1 MHVIFDW
8 NYIKASRNNFR
19 RLVLIVAT
27 SRLTIKFD
35 YEEFLF
41 QVSIEQGV
49 DGSTRFKGWDGLNF
63 VFTGFSSSSV
73 LRCFFFFFCGIETET
88 KTPNDWLTTR
98 ALPGFTGFS
107 ASRRAS
113 ATCSALFNWRR
124 CQTWLGLFRVV
135 EFVPWRWPRTDTRKP
150 SAWPGFSLS
159 MSFFFLFTLPSS
171 FGSRPLFLCFFVGGN
186 EET

>member
-73 LRCFFFFFCGIETET
+73 LRCLFVFLRDRNGDEDSER
-88 KTPNDWLTTR
+88 LTYGE
-98 ALPGFTGFS
+98 GFTGFY
-107 ASRRAS
+107 
-113 ATCSALFNWRR
+113 
-124 CQTWLGLFRVV
+124 RVL
-135 EFVPWRWPRTDTRKP
+135 
-150 SAWPGFSLS
+150 PGFRRRGARVRLAAHSLIDGAARLDSLYFGSLS
-159 MSFFFLFTLPSS
+159 SCLGDGRERTRESHRLGRDFLSRCPFFFSLP
-171 FGSRPLFLCFFVGGN
+171 FLLLSVRVRCFFVSL
-186 EET
+186 